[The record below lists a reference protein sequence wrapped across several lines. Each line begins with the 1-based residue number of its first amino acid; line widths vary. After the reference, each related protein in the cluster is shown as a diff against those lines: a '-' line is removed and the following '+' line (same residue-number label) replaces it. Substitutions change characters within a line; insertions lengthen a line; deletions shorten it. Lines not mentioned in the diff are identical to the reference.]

1 MSRASVMKP
10 QDSLPHRLFLSTH
23 PFPRLGGPSAKEKLI
38 DKARL
43 SSLPSSALRLLR
55 DFPRIPL
62 GKGTIL
68 INVQWL
74 FPFVN

>member
-1 MSRASVMKP
+1 MSRASVIKP
-10 QDSLPHRLFLSTH
+10 QDSLPHRLFLSPH
-23 PFPRLGGPSAKEKLI
+23 PFPRLGGLSAKEKLI
-38 DKARL
+38 DNVARL

-68 INVQWL
+68 INVQ
-74 FPFVN
+74 